1 MSASCI
7 HGTPL
12 GRRCLTCVH
21 VTRLLRLDAQSTR
34 LLQDLRQELFLRR
47 AVSDAMIARLRRLQT
62 ALVRRRAALRGLSVT
77 A

>member
-1 MSASCI
+1 
-7 HGTPL
+7 
-12 GRRCLTCVH
+12 VH